1 MVVNYIRYKFM
12 QIDFRLTTRERIL
25 ETERPANHF
34 GKTQKWLF
42 YPMRANNRLE
52 IDWIFTKNQFIF
64 SANIKVTVHTNK

>member
-1 MVVNYIRYKFM
+1 MVVNYIQCIFHTDM
-12 QIDFRLTTRERIL
+12 IVMLSTRERIL

-52 IDWIFTKNQFIF
+52 I
-64 SANIKVTVHTNK
+64 